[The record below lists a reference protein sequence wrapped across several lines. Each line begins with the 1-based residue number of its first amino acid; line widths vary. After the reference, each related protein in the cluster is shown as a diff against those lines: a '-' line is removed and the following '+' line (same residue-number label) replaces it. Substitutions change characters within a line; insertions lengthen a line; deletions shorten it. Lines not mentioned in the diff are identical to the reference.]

1 MYSVFRLGVNIFT
14 FRDALSLMGLKEL
27 FEIQYTRSQQMFNTT
42 IMQREKLYFQVLSTL
57 FNHLA
62 ILLMRKLKL
71 DETDSCQLI
80 NWVIR

>member
-1 MYSVFRLGVNIFT
+1 
-14 FRDALSLMGLKEL
+14 MGLKEL

-62 ILLMRKLKL
+62 ILRMRNLKL
-71 DETDSCQLI
+71 DETDSCQLTGSFD
-80 NWVIR
+80 RLCS

>member
-1 MYSVFRLGVNIFT
+1 MYSVFRLGVNIST

-27 FEIQYTRSQQMFNTT
+27 FEIRYTRSQQMFIDNTT

-62 ILLMRKLKL
+62 IL
-71 DETDSCQLI
+71 
-80 NWVIR
+80 